1 MGTIETKKL
10 RALER
15 LAASYS
21 EELLDRVNALLDEE
35 QEEYSIPEAHFK
47 ILEEEH
53 QKYLRGEL
61 KTLTWE
67 EVKQNA
73 RKAFDETQNS

>member
-21 EELLDRVNALLDEE
+21 EELLDKVNALLDEE
-35 QEEYSIPEAHFK
+35 QEAYSIPEEHYR

-53 QKYLRGEL
+53 QKYLHGEL
-61 KTLTWE
+61 ETVPWE
-67 EVKQNA
+67 EVEKRLRA
-73 RKAFDETQNS
+73 KHGL